1 MIRLILSLLWAVIA
15 MVFTLPAHWHWKHLA
30 KTDPEASWRK
40 SKKVI
45 RRFFRGLI
53 FLAGTKVEIKGEE
66 NIPDEKTAAL
76 FVGNHRSYF
85 DIIVLQTLVRTSI
98 AFVAKKEFRSYPL
111 LPLYMDDMGCI
122 FLDRD
127 NVRQSLKTIT
137 EGTDR
142 MNRGLSLGLF
152 PEGTRNHGDQLLPFK
167 AGGYRMAE
175 KSDSPIVVIALTN
188 FGKIFEENRFH
199 FIRSRHVIIEFDKPV
214 YPGEMEKEERKAFY
228 DNIPNRIQ
236 EMIDEHRK
244 ELLAKQKAKRK

>member
-111 LPLYMDDMGCI
+111 LPLYMEDIGSL
-122 FLDRD
+122 FLDRE
-127 NVRQSLKTIT
+127 NVRESLKTIN
-137 EGTDR
+137 EGTER
-142 MNRGLSLGLF
+142 LKKGLSLALY
-152 PEGTRNHGDQLLPFK
+152 PEGTRNHGDTLLPFK

-175 KSDSPIVVIALTN
+175 KAKCPMIVCAFTN
-188 FGKIFEENRFH
+188 VGRIFEENKFH
-199 FIRSRHVIIEFDKPV
+199 FIRRRHVILEFDKPV
-214 YPGEMEKEERKAFY
+214 YPHQLEKEEKKAFY
-228 DNIPNRIQ
+228 DSIPVRIQ
-236 EMIDEHRK
+236 EMLDTH
-244 ELLAKQKAKRK
+244 KA